1 MSIGIIVDL
10 IIVVFI
16 LLSAFL
22 GYRKGLIKLGAGF
35 VAFIIAIVATVILY
49 RPIAN
54 LVINVTSIDE
64 MLENTII
71 SKVDEI
77 ITQNEDEGL
86 TSQLIESAK
95 NGMLP
100 SAARQMAIN
109 IVYAGGLIILF
120 VGIRIA
126 LKFITALAD
135 AISKLPILNQFNKA
149 GGIIY
154 GLLRGVIV
162 IYALLIIVA
171 MIGEVNPKNSIN
183 QAVNETYIAK
193 TMYENNIFNVLFKNC
208 Y

>member
-22 GYRKGLIKLGAGF
+22 GYRKGLIKLGVGF

-71 SKVDEI
+71 NKVNEI

-109 IVYAGGLIILF
+109 IVYAGVLIILF

-135 AISKLPILNQFNKA
+135 IISKLPILNQFNKA

-162 IYALLIIVA
+162 IYSLLIIVA
-171 MIGEVNPKNSIN
+171 MIGEVNPKNSVN

-193 TMYENNIFNVLFKNC
+193 TMYENNIFNVLFKN
-208 Y
+208 